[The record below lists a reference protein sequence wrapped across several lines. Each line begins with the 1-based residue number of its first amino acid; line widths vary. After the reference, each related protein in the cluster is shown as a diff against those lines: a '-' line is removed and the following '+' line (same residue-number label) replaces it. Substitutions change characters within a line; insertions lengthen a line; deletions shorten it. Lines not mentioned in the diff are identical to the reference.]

1 MSLYGGKM
9 TKTVRVG
16 NVCIGGGNPVVIQ
29 SMCNTDTRDVAATV
43 AQIHALEA
51 AGCELIRVA
60 APDMAAADALA
71 DIVPRIHIPLVADIH
86 FDYRLALR
94 SLECGA
100 AKLRLNP
107 GNIGG
112 RDKIAVV
119 AAAAKERG
127 VPIRIGV
134 NGGSL
139 EKSLLEKH
147 GGVTA
152 SALAES
158 ALTHVQMLEEC
169 EFTDIV
175 IALKASDI
183 PLTLA
188 AYEILAAQVDYPMH
202 VGITETGTAYVGTI
216 KSSAGIGAVLSR
228 GIGDTIRVSLTDDP
242 VEEIRCARALLQAM
256 GLRRFGPEI
265 IACPTCGRT
274 EIDLIGLA
282 KAVEAHCTGMTKPIR
297 VAVMGCVVNGP
308 GEARGADVGI
318 AGGRG
323 AGVLFRHGEVVRTVP
338 EDELLSSLLAEIDR
352 M

>member
-1 MSLYGGKM
+1 MSLYGGKV

-16 NVCIGGGNPVVIQ
+16 NVSIGGGNPVVVQ

-43 AQIHALEA
+43 AQIHRLMD

-60 APDMAAADALA
+60 VPDMATADALA
-71 DIVPRIHIPLVADIH
+71 EIVPQIAIPLAADIH

-112 RDKIAVV
+112 ADRV
-119 AAAAKERG
+119 ALVASAAKERG

-139 EKSLLEKH
+139 EKTLYDKH

-152 SALAES
+152 DALAES
-158 ALTHVQMLEEC
+158 ALGHVRMLEEC
-169 EFTDIV
+169 GFTDIV
-175 IALKASDI
+175 ISLKASDI
-183 PLTLA
+183 PLTVAAYDLLA
-188 AYEILAAQVDYPMH
+188 AEVDYPMH
-202 VGITETGTAYVGTI
+202 VGITETGTRYVGTI

-242 VEEIRCARALLQAM
+242 VEEVRCARTLLQAM

-282 KAVEAHCTGMTKPIR
+282 KAVEAHCAHITKPIR

-323 AGVLFRHGEVVRTVP
+323 AGVLFRHGEIVRTMP
-338 EDELLSSLLAEIDR
+338 EDELLPALLAEIER
-352 M
+352 L

>member
-1 MSLYGGKM
+1 MSLYGGKI
-9 TKTVRVG
+9 TKTVYVG
-16 NVCIGGGNPVVIQ
+16 GVPIGGGHPVVVQ
-29 SMCNTDTRDVAATV
+29 SMCNTDTRDAAATV
-43 AQIHALEA
+43 AQIHRLTA

-60 APDMAAADALA
+60 VPDMAAADALA
-71 DIVPRIHIPLVADIH
+71 TIVPQISIPLAADIH

-94 SLECGA
+94 ALDCGA

-112 RDKIAVV
+112 ADKVKLV
-119 AAAAKERG
+119 AAAARERG

-139 EKSLLEKH
+139 EKALYEKH

-152 SALAES
+152 DALAES
-158 ALTHVQMLEEC
+158 ALGHITMLEEC
-169 EFTDIV
+169 GFTDIV
-175 IALKASDI
+175 VSLKASDVA
-183 PLTLA
+183 LTVA
-188 AYEILAAQVDYPMH
+188 AYNLFSAQVDYPMH
-202 VGITETGTAYVGTI
+202 VGITEPGTRYAGTI

-256 GLRRFGPEI
+256 GLRQFGPEI

-274 EIDLIGLA
+274 EIDLIALA
-282 KAVEAHCTGMTKPIR
+282 TAVEAHCAHITKPIR

-323 AGVLFRHGEVVRTVP
+323 AGVLFRHGEVIRTVP
-338 EDELLSSLLAEIDR
+338 EEELLPALLAEIDAL
-352 M
+352 